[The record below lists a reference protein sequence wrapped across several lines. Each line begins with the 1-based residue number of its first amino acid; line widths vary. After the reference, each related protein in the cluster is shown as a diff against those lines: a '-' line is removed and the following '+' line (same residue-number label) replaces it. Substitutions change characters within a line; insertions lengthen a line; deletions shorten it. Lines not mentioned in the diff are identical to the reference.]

1 MRTMV
6 RLLTVAVA
14 LVAITA
20 TAAAPASAATS
31 HSVRPAVTC
40 SGNGCNQQ
48 DPQASG
54 CAAGATTAG
63 SANIQNGPNNRVQG
77 LVELRW
83 SATCQTNWS
92 RVTVYDNQNLPDFWA
107 SVQRQSDGLIEQ
119 THFTFQP
126 TNGGQYWSPM
136 VYAPGCAHAYG
147 QLDYTYG
154 PIGALAHQN
163 LPASC
168 TGY

>member
-1 MRTMV
+1 MRTMI
-6 RLLTVAVA
+6 RLLTVAAA
-14 LVAITA
+14 LVAIAA
-20 TAAAPASAATS
+20 TTAAPAAAS
-31 HSVRPAVTC
+31 HPVHPAVTC
-40 SGNGCNQQ
+40 SKDGCDKQ
-48 DPQASG
+48 DPQQSG
-54 CAAGATTAG
+54 CSTGATTVG

-83 SATCQTNWS
+83 SSTCQTNWS

-154 PIGALAHQN
+154 LIGALAHQAS
-163 LPASC
+163 PPSC